1 METNIAK
8 IPHYVGYCL
17 KYTKKKLKKF
27 LKEQGT
33 YKEDKAKL
41 KSALLRLLFKN
52 IISKLLKRL
61 SQENQDYLSQHLN
74 YGNDSEVRKNIENYL
89 PIIGELLDRIVTNSP
104 INSDFLNNKG
114 GEIDNKNVEDGIFM
128 INNMIKISYLKIYNL
143 FTVS

>member
-1 METNIAK
+1 M
-8 IPHYVGYCL
+8 
-17 KYTKKKLKKF
+17 
-27 LKEQGT
+27 
-33 YKEDKAKL
+33 
-41 KSALLRLLFKN
+41 
-52 IISKLLKRL
+52 
-61 SQENQDYLSQHLN
+61 N